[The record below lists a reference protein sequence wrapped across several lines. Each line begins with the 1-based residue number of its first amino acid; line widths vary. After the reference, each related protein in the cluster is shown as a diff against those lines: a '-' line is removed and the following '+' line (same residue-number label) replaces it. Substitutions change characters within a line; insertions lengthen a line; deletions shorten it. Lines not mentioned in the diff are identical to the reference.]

1 LLRRVRRGVLARHQK
16 WWEWWYPSLDERM
29 KFGERSGIKSVRL
42 NVRMMPKERERGWEE
57 INIYILIWKIGR
69 DNSS

>member
-29 KFGERSGIKSVRL
+29 KFGERSGTKSVRL
-42 NVRMMPKERERGWEE
+42 NVRMMPKERERVGGNKYLYTHLEDWA
-57 INIYILIWKIGR
+57 GQ
-69 DNSS
+69 

>member
-1 LLRRVRRGVLARHQK
+1 MRRVRRGVLARHQE

-29 KFGERSGIKSVRL
+29 KFREMSVIKSVRL
-42 NVRMMPKERERGWEE
+42 NVRMMPKERERRWEE

>member
-1 LLRRVRRGVLARHQK
+1 MRRMRRGVLARHQE

-29 KFGERSGIKSVRL
+29 KFGERSGTKSVRL

-57 INIYILIWKIGR
+57 INVYILIWRIGR